1 MTKRLIVPVCLLVLA
16 LGATAAWAR
25 PEAPTA
31 DPGVTSNQ
39 ILIGGTA
46 PLSGV
51 AAAYASVARGAEAY
65 FKYVNARGG
74 VNGRKI
80 AYRYY
85 DDAYNPQQT
94 VQQTRKLV
102 QEDKVFAVYNSL
114 GTEHNLAIRQFLNT
128 LRVPQVFVASGATTF
143 SADYRRYPWTI
154 GYQPSYV
161 AEGRIYGRAI
171 GQLGRNRKVA
181 VFYQDDDYGK
191 ELLTGVRQGLRFAG
205 RGGRVVSTAGY
216 AITDT
221 DISSQISKLKSSGAN
236 VLVIAA
242 TPAPAIRAYIAV
254 NKLGWRPRVIV
265 NSVASA
271 SNTMRIS
278 QASSGRVA
286 EGSIAI
292 GFLKDPTDPRWRND
306 RGGRLYRQVMR
317 TYCRGCDANDV
328 YNVYAMASAHTLVTA
343 LRKAGRNL
351 TRQGLMRAL
360 TSLNER
366 DNPFLLPGIS
376 VRTTARDRFPIKQAQ
391 LQRWTKGRWV
401 GYGPVVNARAL
412 G

>member
-1 MTKRLIVPVCLLVLA
+1 MTKSLIVPACLLVLA

-25 PEAPTA
+25 PEGHAA
-31 DPGVTSNQ
+31 DPGVTSNR

-51 AAAYASVARGAEAY
+51 AAAYASVARGADAY

-80 AYRYY
+80 TYRYY

-143 SADYRRYPWTI
+143 SAEHRRYPWTI

-191 ELLTGVRQGLRFAG
+191 ELLAGVRQGLRFAG
-205 RGGRVVSTAGY
+205 RGGRIVSTAGY
-216 AITDT
+216 AVTDT
-221 DISSQISKLKSSGAN
+221 DISSQISKLKGSGAN

-254 NKLGWRPRVIV
+254 NKLGWRPRIIV

-271 SNTMRIS
+271 SNTMKIA

-286 EGSIAI
+286 QGSIAI

-306 RGGRLYRQVMR
+306 KGGRLYRTVMSR
-317 TYCRGCDANDV
+317 YCKGCDANDV

-360 TSLNER
+360 ASLNER
-366 DNPFLLPGIS
+366 DNPFLLPGIA
-376 VRTTARDRFPIKQAQ
+376 VRTTARDRFPIKQAR

-401 GYGPVVNARAL
+401 GYGPVVNARAI